1 MDWKALIDKTLGT
14 HFDAPV
20 YDPAK
25 GRAKLVKVI
34 DKAAEQ
40 HKEGKTPPTRS
51 WKLGSNRAISFAPTL
66 NGNPVLLQG
75 EPVSYVPAERFQDF
89 LSGLKAAVQAGDLD
103 DEIKAAIEESSAGGS
118 VGGGKAASRA
128 TAPKGTRTFSEA
140 SSLTIGVAAKRR
152 AKSPPSFED
161 IRAAYIEQG
170 ANAELLDAAIAKRKA
185 AEKAAQ

>member
-14 HFDAPV
+14 HFNAPV

-25 GRAKLVKVI
+25 GRDKLVKVI

-51 WKLGSNRAISFAPTL
+51 WKLGSNRAISFAPVL

-75 EPVSYVPAERFQDF
+75 EAVSYVPAERFQDF

-103 DEIKAAIEESSAGGS
+103 DEIKAALDGESSSGTR
-118 VGGGKAASRA
+118 GGKPRAAATGPSRQSKMEARADGLPHRVPASEPQPHGDYTLNTGKTHWRSPEQVAKDAASYAGRSG
-128 TAPKGTRTFSEA
+128 K
-140 SSLTIGVAAKRR
+140 
-152 AKSPPSFED
+152 
-161 IRAAYIEQG
+161 
-170 ANAELLDAAIAKRKA
+170 KA
-185 AEKAAQ
+185 